1 MILTIG
7 GTIPTSLMLNFSKF
21 ARNGS
26 SSNRLITT
34 DTWPL
39 LKAVVWATFVKVSSF
54 FRVSFRKQDW
64 PGTQAAWNIGSISIR
79 LGWTGQLTSWNVEPS
94 EITYHPRFL
103 LMLVDKCMLSNEVI
117 MRKNS
122 SFRKTSSTTAEKSR
136 SSSVLRSLLIIES
149 HPILLSMLQQC
160 FPWLKTSWDLLSK
173 NVEDPDSWFGDSGL
187 FGGCLGILEHF
198 RFGNQELR
206 FRGLDVVDEL
216 KLRVG
221 RIRSSENPT
230 RCDDPKKDYR
240 IVDLTWI
247 SEMLSVISE
256 GNIFTSLKEWMQTQS
271 PSFKPAAC
279 KPATSLRI
287 KDRAWDALID
297 LDGSFAS
304 I

>member
-34 DTWPL
+34 DTWPP
-39 LKAVVWATFVKVSSF
+39 LKGVVWATFVKVSSF
-54 FRVSFRKQDW
+54 FRVSFGKQGW

-79 LGWTGQLTSWNVEPS
+79 LGWTRSADFLKCRTFRN
-94 EITYHPRFL
+94 TYHPSFL
-103 LMLVDKCMLSNEVI
+103 LILMDKCMLSNEII

-136 SSSVLRSLLIIES
+136 SSSILGSLLIIES

-173 NVEDPDSWFGDSGL
+173 NVEDPDSWFRDSDL
-187 FGGCLGILEHF
+187 FGGCLGTLEHF
-198 RFGNQELR
+198 RLGNQELR

-230 RCDDPKKDYR
+230 RCDDPKKGYR
-240 IVDLTWI
+240 IVDLTWV
-247 SEMLSVISE
+247 SEMLSVISK

-271 PSFKPAAC
+271 PFFKPAAC

-287 KDRAWDALID
+287 NDRAWDALID